1 MNIKD
6 LKKKYPILVDVEN
19 LKEVNWKN
27 KKVKKFNDLEFEIS
41 FDEIVDAEDRLKRF
55 APYLKEAFKEEKFD
69 GIIESPIKKLN
80 NVKEIINENLKGE
93 IFLKCDNLLP
103 IAGSVK
109 ARGGIYEVLKHAEDV
124 LIENKLLNYSDDY
137 EIIMN
142 GNIKKFLSNYT
153 ISVGSTGNLGL
164 SIGIMGTKL
173 GFNVEVHMSIDA
185 KKWKKDLLREKGAI
199 VFEYK
204 SDYSEAVK
212 EGRKRA
218 LKDKNNY
225 FIDDENSK
233 NLFLGYAVAGL
244 RLKKQFRENN
254 INISNEN
261 KLFVYIPCGVGG
273 GPSGIAYGLK
283 YIFKDNIRIYFV
295 EPTHSPCMLISM
307 ITGLGNE
314 IQVSDFNIDNITEAD
329 GLAVGRASKLATRL
343 MKNIINGIYSIDDE
357 KLFSYLSVLN
367 KYENINLEP
376 SATAGLVG
384 IEKNNQKGL
393 HLVWATG
400 GNLVPNEIFS
410 AYLGKYK
417 KIQKI

>member
-1 MNIKD
+1 M
-6 LKKKYPILVDVEN
+6 
-19 LKEVNWKN
+19 
-27 KKVKKFNDLEFEIS
+27 
-41 FDEIVDAEDRLKRF
+41 
-55 APYLKEAFKEEKFD
+55 
-69 GIIESPIKKLN
+69 
-80 NVKEIINENLKGE
+80 
-93 IFLKCDNLLP
+93 P

-109 ARGGIYEVLKHAEDV
+109 ARGGIYEVLKHAEDL
-124 LIENKLLNYSDDY
+124 LIENKLLKYSDDY
-137 EIIMN
+137 KMIMN
-142 GNIKKFLSNYT
+142 KSIKKFLSNYT

-173 GFNVEVHMSIDA
+173 GFDVEVHMSIDA

-204 SDYSEAVK
+204 SDYSKAVK

-244 RLKKQFRENN
+244 RLKKQFNENN

-283 YIFKDNIRIYFV
+283 YIFKDNVEIYFV

-314 IQVSDFNIDNITEAD
+314 IQVSDFNIDNVTEAD

-343 MKNIINGIYSIDDE
+343 MENIINGILSVEDYR
-357 KLFSYLSVLN
+357 LFKYLSVLN
-367 KYENINLEP
+367 EYEDINLEP
-376 SATAGLVG
+376 SATAGLIG
-384 IEKNNQKGL
+384 IERNNKKGL

-410 AYLGKYK
+410 GYLEKYK
-417 KIQKI
+417 KM